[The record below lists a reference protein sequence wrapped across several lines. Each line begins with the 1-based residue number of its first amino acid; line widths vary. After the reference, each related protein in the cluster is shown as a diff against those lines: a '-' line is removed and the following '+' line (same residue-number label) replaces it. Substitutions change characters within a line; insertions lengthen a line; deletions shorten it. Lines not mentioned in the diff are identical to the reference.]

1 MKRGKWVLA
10 TLGLMSMGTGIV
22 AAQQPEP
29 RRLQP
34 LSSQVTEGVDF
45 SVDFSAEEARPRRG
59 GLTIIDTPP
68 RYIYQPG
75 EPARYSRGS
84 FPTQAQPVRM
94 QPSPLHAAPL
104 RDQNLQR
111 AAFETM
117 QSPAGPQNSG
127 VIHAEFQPPA
137 GRSET
142 LIPASATLPQNP
154 FAEEAPEEI
163 APARPTELMLPQ
175 PAPASL
181 ATQPQPTAPAKPAV
195 EIRTAPAA
203 ASLTVSKSSAEQTP
217 MVTIE
222 WVQKSDINVGQECRC
237 DLVVKNSGK
246 VVAESVEVEASF
258 PATVRLTSATPQPA
272 DAESKLVWR
281 FLSIEPGQS
290 KTIQVSMIPTQRG
303 ALETSASVRFTGS
316 AAASFRVEQPM
327 LKVALAGPNEA
338 FVGEP
343 ATQTITVTNP
353 GTGVARNVNIEAMIP
368 KGLEHPRGE
377 KLAME
382 IGSLSPGESRRVRLS
397 LVALMGGTHA
407 LQVRATADAQIVE
420 VAKASIHVVSPSLK
434 MAIEGPGLRYLGRTA
449 KYNLVISNDGQIASN
464 NVRAKYKVPEGYE
477 LVKAGQGG
485 KYDPVTETIDWF
497 VGGLDPEKSISVSV
511 ELRSNKLGE
520 YTHQAIAVSEHGA
533 RTTAQLTSRVEGSA
547 ALVLE
552 IQDGNDPVEVGA
564 VTTYEVH
571 IKNEGSK
578 AAGDVGLS
586 CELPVAVEYLS
597 ADGPSE
603 HIAENGLVVFK
614 SLPRIAPGQTA
625 TFKIKVKG
633 KDAGH
638 HRFRA
643 RLASES
649 IREPLIFEELTKFY
663 SE

>member
-1 MKRGKWVLA
+1 
-10 TLGLMSMGTGIV
+10 
-22 AAQQPEP
+22 
-29 RRLQP
+29 
-34 LSSQVTEGVDF
+34 
-45 SVDFSAEEARPRRG
+45 
-59 GLTIIDTPP
+59 
-68 RYIYQPG
+68 
-75 EPARYSRGS
+75 
-84 FPTQAQPVRM
+84 
-94 QPSPLHAAPL
+94 
-104 RDQNLQR
+104 
-111 AAFETM
+111 
-117 QSPAGPQNSG
+117 
-127 VIHAEFQPPA
+127 
-137 GRSET
+137 
-142 LIPASATLPQNP
+142 
-154 FAEEAPEEI
+154 
-163 APARPTELMLPQ
+163 
-175 PAPASL
+175 
-181 ATQPQPTAPAKPAV
+181 
-195 EIRTAPAA
+195 
-203 ASLTVSKSSAEQTP
+203 
-217 MVTIE
+217 
-222 WVQKSDINVGQECRC
+222 
-237 DLVVKNSGK
+237 
-246 VVAESVEVEASF
+246 
-258 PATVRLTSATPQPA
+258 
-272 DAESKLVWR
+272 
-281 FLSIEPGQS
+281 
-290 KTIQVSMIPTQRG
+290 
-303 ALETSASVRFTGS
+303 
-316 AAASFRVEQPM
+316 M

-603 HIAENGLVVFK
+603 YIAENGLVVFK